1 MVYGTTYETIK
12 FDLEDKIATIWF
24 NRPHIQNAWSPEV
37 TSELTDLLRRVAG
50 DSEARVLILT
60 GAGDKAFSS
69 GAYLKEE
76 EVHKAHSAGDFV
88 NSYLTEFNTHPPFD
102 IVESFP
108 KPIIAAINGYAFGIG
123 FIVAL
128 CCDILIASENATMG
142 LPQVSLGLLPAYG
155 GAYRLARFV
164 GKGNAMS
171 MVLLSERIDAKEA
184 YRIGV
189 VKKVLPQGE
198 LMKEARGIASK
209 LASYPPLGLRFA
221 KESLNLGMDIPLH
234 HASIADVT
242 RMYLLQTSKDAE
254 EAHRAWREKRKPEFQ
269 GK

>member
-1 MVYGTTYETIK
+1 MGYETTYGTIKYEI
-12 FDLEDKIATIWF
+12 EDKVATLWF

-37 TSELTDLLRRVAG
+37 TSEVVDLLRRFAADPEV
-50 DSEARVLILT
+50 RVLILT

-69 GAYLKEE
+69 GAYIKEE
-76 EVHKAHSAGDFV
+76 GVHEAHSAGEFV
-88 NSYLTEFNTHPPFD
+88 NSYLTDFNTHSPFD
-102 IVESFP
+102 IVECFP

-128 CCDILIASENATMG
+128 CCDILVASEDATMG
-142 LPQVSLGLLPAYG
+142 LPQVSLGILPAYG

-184 YRIGV
+184 YRIGL

-198 LMKEARGIASK
+198 LMKEARAMAAK

-242 RMYLLQTSKDAE
+242 RMYLLQTSEDAK